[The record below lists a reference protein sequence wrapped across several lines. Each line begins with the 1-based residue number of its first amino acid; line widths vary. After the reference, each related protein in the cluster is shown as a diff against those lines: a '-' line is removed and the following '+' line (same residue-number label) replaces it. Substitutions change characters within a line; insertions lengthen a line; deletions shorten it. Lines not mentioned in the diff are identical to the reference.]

1 MSPEFC
7 ARPLPPGFEVIETFC
22 WDGARFVRLAQHVAR
37 LERSCRRL
45 GISFDRMQLYV
56 QLDALPDGGA
66 LRVRVGVAEDGQVRV
81 THGPLAPAA
90 KLWRVGLSADLLC
103 SDDPWL
109 TMKTTQRALY
119 DRTRAALPE
128 GIDEMLFCNENA
140 EICEGTITSVF
151 FDRGQGLCT
160 PPLSCGVLPGVL
172 RGDLLQRGA
181 CRESLLPQAELAHVK
196 LWVGNSL
203 RGLIAA
209 KLVGPD

>member
-7 ARPLPPGFEVIETFC
+7 AHPLPPGFEVIETFC

-140 EICEGTITSVF
+140 DICEGTITSVF

-209 KLVGPD
+209 KLVGLD

>member
-172 RGDLLQRGA
+172 RGDLLQREA

-209 KLVGPD
+209 KLVGLD

>member
-140 EICEGTITSVF
+140 DICEGTITSVF

-209 KLVGPD
+209 KLVGLD

>member
-1 MSPEFC
+1 MSPEFG
-7 ARPLPPGFEVIETFC
+7 ANPLPPGFEVIETFC

-45 GISFDRMQLYV
+45 GISFDPMQLYV

-209 KLVGPD
+209 KLVGLD

>member
-22 WDGARFVRLAQHVAR
+22 WDGARFVRLAQHLAR

-90 KLWRVGLSADLLC
+90 KLWRVGLSADLLR

-109 TMKTTQRALY
+109 TIKTTQRALY

-128 GIDEMLFCNENA
+128 GMDEMLFCNENA
-140 EICEGTITSVF
+140 QICEGTITSVF

-160 PPLSCGVLPGVL
+160 PPLTCGVLPGVL
-172 RGDLLQRGA
+172 RADLLQRGA
-181 CRESLLPQAELAHVK
+181 CQESVLPQAELADVR

-209 KLVGPD
+209 KLVCPN